1 MDDDK
6 ADKSYAA
13 NSMILK
19 NNRGV
24 KNSVATLHKDKA
36 AQDDVL
42 ITRLAERRK
51 KAAAPKKGMTR
62 KFSLQQ
68 LQPLVVEE
76 EDCSAGP
83 RSPNRKQ
90 SIETDLVE
98 IMERW
103 YAVKAAKIA
112 DIKVSYTTQIKEL
125 EETYA
130 RTKADTYTMII
141 EATKQSMEDDV
152 AKACEDIDNKRKEE
166 IRNLRESY
174 KNTLP

>member
-1 MDDDK
+1 MGDDK

-24 KNSVATLHKDKA
+24 KSSVAKLHKDKA

-51 KAAAPKKGMTR
+51 KAPKKGMNR

-125 EETYA
+125 EEEYE
-130 RTKADTYTMII
+130 RSKADTYTLII
-141 EATKQSMEDDV
+141 EATKQSMEDEV

-166 IRNLRESY
+166 IRQLRESY
-174 KNTLP
+174 KTSLP